1 MGADVANQPKNN
13 SIKKVIAA
21 MKDNKIIHCKDCKYY
36 KESKKLFPNK
46 FCYRLLDNKG
56 KPIGY
61 NFSPNDFCSRGE
73 RK

>member
-1 MGADVANQPKNN
+1 M
-13 SIKKVIAA
+13 AA

-36 KESKKLFPNK
+36 KESEKLFPNK